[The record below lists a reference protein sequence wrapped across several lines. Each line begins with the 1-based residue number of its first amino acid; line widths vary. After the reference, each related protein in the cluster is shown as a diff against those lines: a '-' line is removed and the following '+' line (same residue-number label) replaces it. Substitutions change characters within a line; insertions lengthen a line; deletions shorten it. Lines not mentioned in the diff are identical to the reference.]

1 MKLNDSPKERL
12 KGVTLGL
19 LSDKSGPNVILGVF
33 VTAFLQSI
41 IGRAPWSW
49 AAVSGFVWVVS
60 VLAYSVADE
69 VSERIEEQKNK
80 VLSDESDYR
89 GIE

>member
-1 MKLNDSPKERL
+1 MRLNESPKERL

-33 VTAFLQSI
+33 VTAFLQALT
-41 IGRAPWSW
+41 GRAPWSW
-49 AAVSGFVWVVS
+49 AAAGFTAWVVS
-60 VLAYSVADE
+60 VLVYSVADE

-80 VLSDESDYR
+80 VLSDESDYP